1 MSRSISVRDLQNICT
16 DLRSWRDSDAPD
28 WSRGLIGEMADLLEQ
43 IICARDVTISSDN
56 EQMEGSMD
64 YPKAEG
70 DEVRPRCPSTDT
82 FEA

>member
-56 EQMEGSMD
+56 E
-64 YPKAEG
+64 
-70 DEVRPRCPSTDT
+70 
-82 FEA
+82 